1 MTRNGVSRARN
12 RGNYQKLPLKK
23 GKFLPRNGKFLPEIR
38 EFCYHDFCRVYIYIM
53 TARAPIYK
61 LETRAPERL
70 KPRGKREIRGHRDSE
85 MPFAGS
91 LAYLESISWGRVV

>member
-23 GKFLPRNGKFLPEIR
+23 GKFLPRKGKFLPEKGK
-38 EFCYHDFCRVYIYIM
+38 FCYHDFCRVYLYIM
-53 TARAPIYK
+53 NARAPIYK

>member
-1 MTRNGVSRARN
+1 MTRNGVLSALK
-12 RGNYQKLPLKK
+12 RGNYHKLPLEK
-23 GKFLPRNGKFLPEIR
+23 GKFLPRKGK
-38 EFCYHDFCRVYIYIM
+38 FCYHDFCRVYLYIM
-53 TARAPIYK
+53 NARAPIYK